1 MKGDLLI
8 KCVVSSLSFTLCA
21 WVFIEVGK
29 GAGSLEAG
37 VTGVVSHLL
46 GSDRDPRALTE
57 K

>member
-1 MKGDLLI
+1 MKSDLLV
-8 KCVVSSLSFTLCA
+8 KCEVSSLSFTLCA

-37 VTGVVSHLL
+37 VTGIVSHLL